1 MAYSAGKSK
10 SYEKNETNYFYG
22 MAVMAIFV
30 SSCKKE
36 EVEPDNGA
44 HLLTNAVS
52 ASGWGYDNTTVEG
65 GGGC

>member
-1 MAYSAGKSK
+1 MAI
-10 SYEKNETNYFYG
+10 TI
-22 MAVMAIFV
+22 MAIFV